1 MPTLSVRSS
10 KDYVPASSEG
20 HRKVLRL
27 QDSAQ
32 YPEWSRDM
40 KHNIT
45 TDNAWGIVLGDVK
58 QPQKPE
64 FDPIPTTDRQLKA
77 MRPELESE
85 SLSDINN
92 ILIGYKREHDL
103 REQWEIK
110 NNKARGLILS
120 SIVPEIE
127 NLIISEPTAK
137 GVWDRLHA
145 QFSDPDAKLMHDRWF
160 TLLQAQLDVQSTT
173 LTEYYTNLKHA
184 VAEVNE
190 IEQGAISNSQLTFN
204 LMQYGDYHGRQSIV
218 AEFKRR
224 SNLANPEGLFKA
236 LNASLNNTTV
246 IQNVKPTASNYY
258 FLHKPLSTDI
268 GAQVNTLQAG
278 NNKKRRQSEQSDSHQ
293 NSNKRQATG
302 DSNPQRKEKTKAP
315 LVKCKECGMEHRRKE
330 DGPCFYIQPEEAP
343 SFWDKERAEKRLRA
357 FREPQP

>member
-1 MPTLSVRSS
+1 
-10 KDYVPASSEG
+10 
-20 HRKVLRL
+20 
-27 QDSAQ
+27 
-32 YPEWSRDM
+32 
-40 KHNIT
+40 
-45 TDNAWGIVLGDVK
+45 
-58 QPQKPE
+58 
-64 FDPIPTTDRQLKA
+64 
-77 MRPELESE
+77 
-85 SLSDINN
+85 
-92 ILIGYKREHDL
+92 
-103 REQWEIK
+103 
-110 NNKARGLILS
+110 
-120 SIVPEIE
+120 
-127 NLIISEPTAK
+127 
-137 GVWDRLHA
+137 
-145 QFSDPDAKLMHDRWF
+145 
-160 TLLQAQLDVQSTT
+160 
-173 LTEYYTNLKHA
+173 LKHA

>member
-85 SLSDINN
+85 RLSDINN

-120 SIVPEIE
+120 SIVLKIE
-127 NLIISEPTAK
+127 TLIIGEKTVK
-137 GVWDRLHA
+137 GV
-145 QFSDPDAKLMHDRWF
+145 
-160 TLLQAQLDVQSTT
+160 
-173 LTEYYTNLKHA
+173 
-184 VAEVNE
+184 
-190 IEQGAISNSQLTFN
+190 
-204 LMQYGDYHGRQSIV
+204 
-218 AEFKRR
+218 
-224 SNLANPEGLFKA
+224 
-236 LNASLNNTTV
+236 
-246 IQNVKPTASNYY
+246 
-258 FLHKPLSTDI
+258 
-268 GAQVNTLQAG
+268 
-278 NNKKRRQSEQSDSHQ
+278 
-293 NSNKRQATG
+293 
-302 DSNPQRKEKTKAP
+302 
-315 LVKCKECGMEHRRKE
+315 
-330 DGPCFYIQPEEAP
+330 
-343 SFWDKERAEKRLRA
+343 
-357 FREPQP
+357 